1 LPFRILKAHISYIYF
16 KQKSNILLL
25 DFSGLLH

>member
-1 LPFRILKAHISYIYF
+1 MQRVEHIKVIK

-25 DFSGLLH
+25 YLFFGRFTG